1 MPPET
6 RVTATDL
13 EVDAA
18 PVLSYPMAHNRLAVV
33 SRIAVRHRGP
43 AVAGASVQV
52 EVRDVEGRIG
62 TAWERLVDLAPDAE
76 TQLTDIDLH
85 LDADAMLQ
93 IETQRPAQ
101 VVVSVLGDGVLLAER
116 SVPVQLLAAR
126 QWVAVPPLLA
136 TELLAAFVMPNH
148 PTVAA
153 LVAEASDLLVER
165 TGRPATRAVYDEGAE
180 RVDDIARALL
190 DAMRARQVRA
200 IEAPA
205 SWSEVGQ
212 KVRTPDEVLDGGS
225 GTCLDALLVLAAA
238 LELAGVRPLLWLVEG
253 YAFCGYWREAAALGA
268 IAQTDPGDVAAIVNL
283 VDLGLI
289 RLVDPVL
296 LTVQDAP
303 STSDLAP
310 STLDQ
315 AHAAAYS
322 RWLTGDLGRIL
333 GVVDVWRARQ
343 AGVLPLPAR
352 TTGAD
357 GDVVITQYRAPERTG
372 LAGLAEDGTAAG
384 PLAAVVPDA
393 AAEPGTPTEPATPAA
408 PVARPVPMRVRQWK
422 NALLDLS
429 LRNRLLNFTPR
440 SAVALAV
447 PAGHLGAVEDALH
460 AGRAVHLLP
469 ADQLDEVQV
478 ARGVR
483 AGRDLPDD
491 QRAELFDQ
499 RTALFT
505 DLPATAYSGRLRA
518 LAYKARTVVEET
530 GANNLYVAF
539 GSLVWSLD
547 GRELRSPLVLVPVR
561 LVTRSRERAYRLEL
575 DEAGVST
582 PNYCLLEKLRQVHGL
597 TVPGLAEPTEDGAGI
612 DLAAAL
618 LAMRTALAAEGLG
631 YRVEETVDLAVLQ
644 FAKYRLWKDLDENWS
659 VLAANP
665 LVRHL
670 IETPTEPF
678 VDPAAPGSPDT
689 GPARADLDELAAA
702 CPVPADASQLTA
714 VADAVAG
721 RTFVL
726 EGPPGTGKSQTITN
740 LLTRAV
746 ADGKRVLF
754 VAEKRAALDVVRA
767 RLDEVGLGPFSLDLH
782 DKGSKP
788 SAVRAQVRAALD
800 RTAEVDEQ
808 GLEAELETLRAARS
822 ALARYAERLHAP
834 NGAGL
839 SFYSAR
845 TSLLALGGGAVGGA
859 GGAALGPVL
868 PVPVDLLD
876 AAGATRLASIRR
888 ALELLPD
895 TAEPAR
901 PRPDHPW
908 GFVGLV
914 DPARIDVPAVA
925 RAVGAVDAAL
935 RTATLRVGPATPA
948 LGAAR
953 HHVDLATLANL
964 AGADGVR
971 LDELDDTRTPRWREA
986 AEALVDEV
994 AAFSSAPHPGLELVV
1009 PDVLG
1014 LPLGDLAVEAH
1025 AAAAGSWFGR
1035 RRRLAAI
1042 TEHLRPGLRLGAIVK
1057 PARVPELT
1065 ASLAALQA
1073 AAENLAFRAEQLS
1086 GVALPAGWNPMVPEA
1101 LDELTTQVEW
1111 LTWAGAAVDPDG
1123 DDPTADPFVR
1133 ALRELLT
1140 DGGRA
1145 AMAAGTVEGLDE
1157 LARAATA
1164 LMTTV
1169 ASTPEQVARWSAD
1182 AGVVG
1187 RWIATAEGRA
1197 ARPTDEAVPVPV
1209 PGRRGADRTAEIDP
1223 VPLTRWVAFVAAL
1236 EPLRHARLL
1245 AAREALLLG
1254 AVDSTAAVNALGR
1267 GVALASAR
1275 ERRVATGLDGF
1286 DPVVQ
1291 QHTVERFTAAART
1304 VRDLQRAAIPA
1315 EIVRSRSS
1323 DAGSDAGQAGALG
1336 RELARQRG
1344 GLGVRGLMATYGD
1357 LITRALPCVLV
1368 SPDSLARFFPVQED
1382 LFDLVVFDEASQI
1395 RVADAVGAMGRAR
1408 SVVVVGDSQ
1417 QLPPTSF
1424 AEVSGGDPLDDPD
1437 DGVLGVLTVEDEESI
1452 LSECVQARVPRHWLS
1467 WHYRSQDESLIA
1479 FSNHQYYEDR
1489 LSSFPAPSS
1498 GAADPG
1504 PGGYGVSLV
1513 RVDGTFHRS
1522 ARREDGTSGL
1532 LRTNPVEAHAVV
1544 EEIRR
1549 RFDAQPGRVPSL
1561 GVVTF
1566 NAQQR
1571 TLIESLLRDSG
1582 DDRLVEALDGS
1593 APDTTG
1599 ADAGAGVAMA
1609 AGDEGLFVK
1618 NLENVQGDE
1627 RDTILFSTAFSVN
1640 ERGYLPLN
1648 FGPLN
1653 RDGGERR
1660 LNVAITRARRQVVVF
1675 TSFDPEQLRAEETQ
1689 SVGIKHLRAYLD
1701 LAATGTRTVSVA
1713 GRRPAVIDRHREQV
1727 ADALRVR
1734 GFVVRTDVGLSE
1746 FRIDLVIADP
1756 SVPDRPLVAVLLDG
1770 PAWAARRTVGDR
1782 DGLPLEV
1789 LGRML
1794 RWPAVA
1800 RVWLPE
1806 WLAEPG
1812 DVLDDLIA
1820 AVEAAAADVPRET
1833 AGQAHVS
1840 GLSQGS
1846 SPRRMVSS
1854 LPRTAVSVDPGRETE
1869 PSADPESSDPKSSDQ
1884 RESDQPASTV
1894 QPEPAVEPESGDRPE
1909 PSTRPEPG
1917 DPAQFVPWEPRVAG
1931 DRTVLDALP
1940 GERAATQVRS
1950 VIEEVVAAEG
1960 PVHLDRLTR
1969 LVAAAFGLPRVTP
1982 ARAAA
1987 IAAQVPTDLLADGL
2001 PADGP
2006 PADGLPASSGGGLV
2020 SSDAGA
2026 FAWPRDLDPATWTG
2040 YRRAEPGTTR
2050 ALEQV
2055 PILEIANVMAALARS
2070 SAGVVEAELLRATLA
2085 ELGRSRVTAAN
2096 RTRLLAA
2103 LALAVDSGRV
2113 QVSPSGFVT
2122 TL

>member
-6 RVTATDL
+6 SVTATDL

-93 IETQRPAQ
+93 IEAQRPAQ
-101 VVVSVLGDGVLLAER
+101 VVVRVLGDGVLLAER
-116 SVPVQLLAAR
+116 SLPVELLAAR

-148 PTVAA
+148 PAVAA

-165 TGRPATRAVYDEGAE
+165 TGRPVRRAYDEGPE
-180 RVDDIARALL
+180 RVDATVRALF
-190 DAMRARQVRA
+190 DAMQARQVRA
-200 IEAPA
+200 IEPPA

-225 GTCLDALLVLAAA
+225 GTCLDTVVVLAAA
-238 LELAGVRPLLWLVEG
+238 LELIGVRPLLWLAEG
-253 YAFCGYWREAAALGA
+253 YAFCGYWREEAALGA

-289 RLVDPVL
+289 RLVDPSLV
-296 LTVQDAP
+296 TVRDEPA
-303 STSDLAP
+303 TF
-310 STLDQ
+310 DQ
-315 AHAAAYS
+315 AHPAAYS

-333 GVVDVWRARQ
+333 GVVDVWRARR

-352 TTGAD
+352 TLGAD
-357 GDVVITQYRAPERTG
+357 GTVVITEYRAPERAALTDDRVPA
-372 LAGLAEDGTAAG
+372 AGGALGEAEMVPADLGAPAAVGTAE
-384 PLAAVVPDA
+384 A
-393 AAEPGTPTEPATPAA
+393 AAEPTTP
-408 PVARPVPMRVRQWK
+408 PVPARVRQWK

-447 PAGHLGAVEDALH
+447 PAGHLGTVEDALH
-460 AGRAVHLLP
+460 GGHAVHLLP

-478 ARGVR
+478 ARGIR
-483 AGRDLPDD
+483 TGRDLPGD

-505 DLPATAYSGRLRA
+505 DLPTTAYAGRLRA
-518 LAYKARTVVEET
+518 LAYKARTIVEET

-561 LVTRSRERAYRLEL
+561 LVTRSRERAYRIEL
-575 DEAGVST
+575 DEAGAST

-618 LAMRTALAAEGLG
+618 LAMRTALAAEDLG

-659 VLAANP
+659 VLATNP

-670 IETPTEPF
+670 IETPTDRF
-678 VDPAAPGSPDT
+678 VDPAAPGAPDVD
-689 GPARADLDELAAA
+689 PARTDLDELAAA

-800 RTAEVDEQ
+800 HSAEVDEQ
-808 GLEAELETLRAARS
+808 GLGAELETLRAART

-845 TSLLALGGGAVGGA
+845 TSLLALGGGAV

-908 GFVGLV
+908 GFVGLA

-935 RTATLRVGPATPA
+935 RTATLHVGPATPA
-948 LGAAR
+948 LGTAR

-964 AGADGVR
+964 AAADGVT
-971 LDELDDTRTPRWREA
+971 LDELDDTRAPRWREA

-994 AAFSSAPHPGLELVV
+994 AAFGSAPHPGLELVV

-1014 LPLGDLAVEAH
+1014 LPLGELAVEAH
-1025 AAAAGSWFGR
+1025 AAAAGSWFVR

-1042 TEHLRPGLRLGAIVK
+1042 ADHLRPGLRLGAIVK

-1073 AAENLAFRAEQLS
+1073 AAENLAFRAEQLA
-1086 GVALPAGWNPMVPEA
+1086 GVALPATWNPMVPEA
-1101 LDELTTQVEW
+1101 LDELTAQVEW

-1133 ALRELLT
+1133 ALRDLLS
-1140 DGGRA
+1140 DGVRG
-1145 AMAAGTVEGLDE
+1145 AMAVGTVEALDE

-1182 AGVVG
+1182 VGVVG

-1197 ARPTDEAVPVPV
+1197 ARPADDAVPV
-1209 PGRRGADRTAEIDP
+1209 RRGADRVAEVDP
-1223 VPLTRWVAFVAAL
+1223 VPLTRWVAFVGAL
-1236 EPLRHARLL
+1236 EPLRHAHLL

-1254 AVDSTAAVNALGR
+1254 TVDSTAAVNALGR

-1286 DPVVQ
+1286 DPLVQ
-1291 QHTVERFTAAART
+1291 QHTIERFATSART
-1304 VRDLQRAAIPA
+1304 VRDLQRAAIPG
-1315 EIVRSRSS
+1315 EIVRARAF
-1323 DAGSDAGQAGALG
+1323 DAASAVGQIGALG

-1357 LITRALPCVLV
+1357 LITRVLPCVLV
-1368 SPDSLARFFPVQED
+1368 SPDSLARFFPVQEH

-1395 RVADAVGAMGRAR
+1395 RVADAVGAMGRAG

-1437 DGVLGVLTVEDEESI
+1437 DGVLGALTVEDEESI

-1532 LRTNPVEAHAVV
+1532 PRTNPVEAQAVV

-1571 TLIESLLRDSG
+1571 TLIESMLRDSG
-1582 DDRLVEALDGS
+1582 DDRLVEALDGR
-1593 APDTTG
+1593 APDGAG
-1599 ADAGAGVAMA
+1599 ADANGSA
-1609 AGDEGLFVK
+1609 AATASGEGLFVK

-1640 ERGYLPLN
+1640 DRGYLPLN

-1701 LAATGTRTVSVA
+1701 LAATGSRTVSVA
-1713 GRRPAVIDRHREQV
+1713 GRRPAVVDRHREQV

-1734 GFVVRTDVGLSE
+1734 GYVVRTDVGLSE

-1756 SVPDRPLVAVLLDG
+1756 SAPDRPLVAVLLDG
-1770 PAWAARRTVGDR
+1770 PGWAARRTVGDR

-1794 RWPAVA
+1794 RWPAVE
-1800 RVWLPE
+1800 RVWLPA

-1820 AVEAAAADVPRET
+1820 AVEVAAADVPRET
-1833 AGQAHVS
+1833 AGQVHVS
-1840 GLSQGS
+1840 GLVRESDL
-1846 SPRRMVSS
+1846 RRAISS
-1854 LPRTAVSVDPGRETE
+1854 LPRPAP
-1869 PSADPESSDPKSSDQ
+1869 
-1884 RESDQPASTV
+1884 DQPEPRIQAERAVLPEPASLADSTV
-1894 QPEPAVEPESGDRPE
+1894 DPEPAVLAEPAVLPGPAASAESAGSPE
-1909 PSTRPEPG
+1909 PTEQPQPAEPA
-1917 DPAQFVPWEPRVAG
+1917 PFAPWEPRVAG
-1931 DRTVLDALP
+1931 DRTVLDGLP
-1940 GERAATQVRS
+1940 GDRAAGQVRA
-1950 VIEEVVAAEG
+1950 VIDEVVAAEG

-1969 LVAAAFGLPRVTP
+1969 LVATAFGLPRMTP
-1982 ARAAA
+1982 ARVSA
-1987 IAAQVPTDLLADGL
+1987 ITAQVPPDLLAGGAPTGRDG
-2001 PADGP
+2001 AAG
-2006 PADGLPASSGGGLV
+2006 
-2020 SSDAGA
+2020 DAES
-2026 FAWPRDLDPATWTG
+2026 FAWPRGLDRATWTG
-2040 YRRAEPGTTR
+2040 YRRAAPGTTR

-2055 PILEIANVMAALARS
+2055 PTREIANVMVALVRA
-2070 SAGVVEAELLRATLA
+2070 SAGVAEAELLRATLA
-2085 ELGRSRVTAAN
+2085 VLGRARLTEAN

-2103 LALAVDSGRV
+2103 LGTAVDAGRV
-2113 QVSPSGFVT
+2113 QVSPDGFVT

>member
-6 RVTATDL
+6 SLTATDL

-33 SRIAVRHRGP
+33 RRIAVRHRGP

-62 TAWERLVDLAPDAE
+62 TAWEQLVDLAPDAV
-76 TQLTDIDLH
+76 TQLTDIDLR

-93 IETQRPAQ
+93 LEEQQPGQ
-101 VVVSVLGDGVLLAER
+101 VVVRVLGDGVLLAER
-116 SVPVQLLAAR
+116 SLPVELLAAR
-126 QWVAVPPLLA
+126 QWVAVPSLLA
-136 TELLAAFVMPNH
+136 VELLAAFVMPNH
-148 PTVAA
+148 PAVAA
-153 LVAEASDLLVER
+153 LVAEASVLLEER
-165 TGRPATRAVYDEGAE
+165 TGRPLTSAYDEGPE
-180 RVDDIARALL
+180 RVDATVRALF
-190 DAMRARQVRA
+190 DAMQARRIRA

-225 GTCLDALLVLAAA
+225 GTCLDTLVVLAAA
-238 LELAGVRPLLWLVEG
+238 LELAGVRPLLWLAEG
-253 YAFCGYWREAAALGA
+253 HAFGGYWREEAALGA

-283 VDLGLI
+283 VDLGLV
-289 RLVDPVL
+289 RLIDQTLV
-296 LTVQDAP
+296 TVREEPA
-303 STSDLAP
+303 TF
-310 STLDQ
+310 DQ
-315 AHAAAYS
+315 AHPAAYS
-322 RWLTGDLGRIL
+322 RWLTGDLDRIL
-333 GVVDVWRARQ
+333 GVVDVWRARR

-352 TTGAD
+352 TLGAD
-357 GDVVITQYRAPERTG
+357 GTVVITQYRAPERSG
-372 LAGLAEDGTAAG
+372 LTAERSATSAGALRGVAAG
-384 PLAAVVPDA
+384 PVVGGMPES
-393 AAEPGTPTEPATPAA
+393 AAEPGGSPEPAA
-408 PVARPVPMRVRQWK
+408 PPVPARVRQWK

-429 LRNRLLNFTPR
+429 LRNRLLNFSPR

-447 PAGHLGAVEDALH
+447 PAGHLGVVEDALH
-460 AGRAVHLLP
+460 AGHAVHLLP
-469 ADQLDEVQV
+469 ADQLEELQV
-478 ARGVR
+478 ARGIR
-483 AGRDLPDD
+483 TGRDLPDD
-491 QRAELFDQ
+491 QRAELFGQ
-499 RTALFT
+499 RTTLFT
-505 DLPATAYSGRLRA
+505 DLPAVVYASRLRS

-561 LVTRSRERAYRLEL
+561 LVTRSRERAYRIEL
-575 DEAGVST
+575 DEAGAST

-597 TVPGLAEPTEDGAGI
+597 SVPGLAEPTEDGAGI
-612 DLAAAL
+612 DLAGAL

-644 FAKYRLWKDLDENWS
+644 FAKYRLWKDLDESWP
-659 VLAANP
+659 VLATNS

-670 IETPTEPF
+670 IETPTDPF
-678 VDPAAPGSPDT
+678 VDPVAPVAPD
-689 GPARADLDELAAA
+689 GDPARTDLDELAAA

-800 RTAEVDEQ
+800 HTVDVDEQ
-808 GLEAELETLRAARS
+808 GLEVELETLRAARS

-845 TSLLALGGGAVGGA
+845 TNLLALGGGVVGGA
-859 GGAALGPVL
+859 VGRAAPGPVL
-868 PVPVDLLD
+868 SVPVDLLD
-876 AAGATRLASIRR
+876 ATGATRLAGVRR

-908 GFVGLV
+908 GFVGLA
-914 DPARIDVPAVA
+914 DPARTDLPAVA

-935 RTATLRVGPATPA
+935 RTATLHVGPATPA

-964 AGADGVR
+964 TAADGVT
-971 LDELDDTRTPRWREA
+971 LDELDDSRAPRWRAA

-994 AAFSSAPHPGLELVV
+994 ASFGTTPHPGLELVV
-1009 PDVLG
+1009 PDGLG

-1025 AAAAGSWFGR
+1025 AAAASSWFGR
-1035 RRRLAAI
+1035 RRRLARIA
-1042 TEHLRPGLRLGAIVK
+1042 EHLRPGLRLGAIVK

-1073 AAENLAFRAEQLS
+1073 AAENLAFRAEQLA
-1086 GVALPAGWNPMVPEA
+1086 GIALPATWNPMVPEA
-1101 LDELTTQVEW
+1101 LDELTAQVEW
-1111 LTWAGAAVDPDG
+1111 LTWAGAAVNPDS
-1123 DDPTADPFVR
+1123 DDPTADLFVR
-1133 ALRELLT
+1133 ALRELMA
-1140 DGGRA
+1140 DGGRG

-1157 LARAATA
+1157 LARAAAA

-1182 AGVVG
+1182 VGVVG
-1187 RWIATAEGRA
+1187 RWIVTAEGRA
-1197 ARPTDEAVPVPV
+1197 TRPTDDDAPV
-1209 PGRRGADRTAEIDP
+1209 RRGGDRPAEIDP
-1223 VPLTRWVAFVAAL
+1223 VPLTRWVAFVGAL
-1236 EPLRHARLL
+1236 EPLRHAGLL

-1254 AVDSTAAVNALGR
+1254 TVDSTAAVNALGR

-1275 ERRVATGLDGF
+1275 ERRAATGLDGF
-1286 DPVVQ
+1286 DPLVQ
-1291 QHTVERFTAAART
+1291 EHTVERFTASART
-1304 VRDLQRAAIPA
+1304 VRDLQRAAIPG
-1315 EIVRSRSS
+1315 EIVRGREL
-1323 DAGSDAGQAGALG
+1323 DADSAVGPVGALR

-1357 LITRALPCVLV
+1357 LITRVLPCVLV
-1368 SPDSLARFFPVQED
+1368 SPDSLARFFPVQEH

-1437 DGVLGVLTVEDEESI
+1437 DSVLGALTVEDEESI

-1498 GAADPG
+1498 GRADPG

-1532 LRTNPVEAHAVV
+1532 LRTNPVEAQAVV

-1571 TLIESLLRDSG
+1571 TLIESMLRDSG
-1582 DDRLVEALDGS
+1582 DDRLVEALDGNP
-1593 APDTTG
+1593 PDGTD
-1599 ADAGAGVAMA
+1599 ADAHGTHGHATSG
-1609 AGDEGLFVK
+1609 EGLFVK

-1653 RDGGERR
+1653 RDGGQRR
-1660 LNVAITRARRQVVVF
+1660 LNVAVTRARRQVVVF

-1701 LAATGTRTVSVA
+1701 LAATGSRTGSRTVSVA
-1713 GRRPAVIDRHREQV
+1713 GRRPAVVDRHREQV

-1734 GFVVRTDVGLSE
+1734 GYVVRTDVGLSE

-1756 SVPDRPLVAVLLDG
+1756 RAPDRPLVAVLLDG
-1770 PAWAARRTVGDR
+1770 PGWAARRTVGDR

-1794 RWPAVA
+1794 RWPAVE
-1800 RVWLPE
+1800 RVWLPA
-1806 WLAEPG
+1806 WLAEPN

-1833 AGQAHVS
+1833 AGQPHVS
-1840 GLSQGS
+1840 GPVQASRQ
-1846 SPRRMVSS
+1846 RRGVSS
-1854 LPRTAVSVDPGRETE
+1854 LPRAAPTDQ
-1869 PSADPESSDPKSSDQ
+1869 PESS
-1884 RESDQPASTV
+1884 
-1894 QPEPAVEPESGDRPE
+1894 VEPEPSVEPDPTVRPGPTE
-1909 PSTRPEPG
+1909 LV
-1917 DPAQFVPWEPRVAG
+1917 QFAPWEPRVAG
-1931 DRTVLDALP
+1931 DRAVLDGLP
-1940 GERAATQVRS
+1940 GERAAAQVRS

-1960 PVHLDRLTR
+1960 PLHLDRLTR
-1969 LVAAAFGLPRVTP
+1969 LVAASFGLSRMTP

-1987 IAAQVPTDLLADGL
+1987 IAAQVPADLLADDASTGGDS
-2001 PADGP
+2001 ASDDGDS
-2006 PADGLPASSGGGLV
+2006 ASRDGASR
-2020 SSDAGA
+2020 DAGR
-2026 FAWPRDLDPATWTG
+2026 FAWPRELDPATWTG
-2040 YRRAEPGTTR
+2040 YRCAAPGTTR
-2050 ALEQV
+2050 AIEQV
-2055 PILEIANVMAALARS
+2055 PMREIANVMVALVRASAAMT
-2070 SAGVVEAELLRATLA
+2070 EAELLRATLA
-2085 ELGRSRVTAAN
+2085 ELGKARMTATN

-2103 LALAVDSGRV
+2103 LGTTVDTGRS
-2113 QVSPSGFVT
+2113 QVSPAGFVT
-2122 TL
+2122 AP